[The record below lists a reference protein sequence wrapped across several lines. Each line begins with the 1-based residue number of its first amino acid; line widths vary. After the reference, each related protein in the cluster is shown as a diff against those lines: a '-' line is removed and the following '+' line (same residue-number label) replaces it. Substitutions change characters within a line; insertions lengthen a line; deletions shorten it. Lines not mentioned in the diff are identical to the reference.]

1 MLTFRREVAVP
12 HAAPG
17 VFDYL
22 ADFTTVDEWDPRATG
37 THRLSGDGGQGSY
50 HECDVES
57 LGRSIPMGYT
67 TTRVEQG
74 ADGGDRIEWV
84 GSSRLVRAHDVIR
97 LRRSE
102 DGRGVVVDYTMRVT
116 FERAPRTWDTVL
128 RPAVRR
134 LCDDAQD
141 GMRHTLTARFS
152 RVAA

>member
-22 ADFTTVDEWDPRATG
+22 ADFTTTDEWDPRATG
-37 THRLSGDGGQGSY
+37 ARRLSGDGGQGSY
-50 HECDVES
+50 HECDVAF

-67 TTRVEQG
+67 TTRAEQG
-74 ADGGDRIEWV
+74 PDGDRIEWV
-84 GSSRLVRAHDVIR
+84 GSSRLVRAHDDIR
-97 LRRSE
+97 LRRTD
-102 DGRGVVVDYTMRVT
+102 DGEVVVHYTMRVA
-116 FERAPRTWDTVL
+116 FERAPRTLDALL

-141 GMRHTLTARFS
+141 GLRRALTARFS
-152 RVAA
+152 RVDA